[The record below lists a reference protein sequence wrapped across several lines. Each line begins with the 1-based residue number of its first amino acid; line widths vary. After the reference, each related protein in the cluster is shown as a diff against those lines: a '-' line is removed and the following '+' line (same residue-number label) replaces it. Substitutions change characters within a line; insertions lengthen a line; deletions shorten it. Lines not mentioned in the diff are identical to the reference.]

1 MSSSPWIRGAPQLGF
16 ARCIARLR
24 ARSSTSIVGRPGP
37 RERLFHRQYKRN
49 PRRCHRITV
58 AGRKRTSAWRHPG
71 QPRDNHAQRIR
82 SEVRNRTRP
91 PRALALEYEKL
102 MAKSDPLRMER
113 GSAPKE
119 TQECAEKGQEGRRQ
133 HRCRLIARR
142 KHQHCQ
148 PGSGFREPHG
158 SSRRWTL
165 TSRVRPAPGVH
176 LGLQGAP
183 RNSP

>member
-1 MSSSPWIRGAPQLGF
+1 MDPRRTPAWV
-16 ARCIARLR
+16 R
-24 ARSSTSIVGRPGP
+24 AMHCQAQVTKLDVDRWPPRASRATLPPPVQTKPAAVPPDHRRRPEED
-37 RERLFHRQYKRN
+37 ERLAPSGPAAR
-49 PRRCHRITV
+49 
-58 AGRKRTSAWRHPG
+58 
-71 QPRDNHAQRIR
+71 QPR
-82 SEVRNRTRP
+82 SEDSVGGPESNST